1 MTKNHLGK
9 IASSWRVNRNAP
21 RTLLVS
27 TLRSWLVATLCVYFL
42 SLLLSKEE
50 VDFCR
55 IFLLTAWTGHSDVYG
70 RSNKG
75 CAEFHLDPTAPT
87 SSVKRRWIVCTSGP
101 SKMTSRWTSYW
112 QDGRIWSLWFFLSA
126 FHPYRIK
133 NRHRYIFRSLSAHFP
148 LIYRSFSFTFSFSFY
163 KDLAKIK

>member
-1 MTKNHLGK
+1 MPPPLPPKINVEKRGVHVKAWHAILLSTLILGERGAQRQTFCDKNNYERCNILSTH
-9 IASSWRVNRNAP
+9 
-21 RTLLVS
+21 S

-42 SLLLSKEE
+42 SLLLTYSN
-50 VDFCR
+50 R

-101 SKMTSRWTSYW
+101 SKTTS
-112 QDGRIWSLWFFLSA
+112 
-126 FHPYRIK
+126 
-133 NRHRYIFRSLSAHFP
+133 RHRYIFRSLSVHFP
-148 LIYRSFSFTFSFSFY
+148 LIYRSFSSTFSFSFY
-163 KDLAKIK
+163 KDLAKIT